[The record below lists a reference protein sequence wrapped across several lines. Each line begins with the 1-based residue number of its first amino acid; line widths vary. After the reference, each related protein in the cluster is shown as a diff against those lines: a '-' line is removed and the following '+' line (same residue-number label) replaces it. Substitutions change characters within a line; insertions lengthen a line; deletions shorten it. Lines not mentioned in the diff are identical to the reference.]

1 MNEWIFKYMDYLKY
15 EKRYSEHT
23 LLNYERDVKEWFSFC
38 QREGINEF
46 EFDYSDVRSYLNDC
60 YTHQLSR
67 STMSRKL
74 SSLRSYYQFLLKEK
88 QVKQNPFLIMK
99 GPKKAETLP
108 QFLYEEELQALFDSI
123 DQTSILGCRNYA
135 LLELLYGT
143 GIRVSE
149 CCQMKQSQLNVELGT
164 VLIHGKGGKDRYV
177 PIGEFAVEAIEAYLQ
192 RSRPQLLKKSN
203 LETDVLFLNHL
214 GTPLTE
220 RGVRDILS
228 RMTNQTAKHIK
239 VAPHMIRHTFAT
251 HLLNNGADLRSVQEL
266 LGHEN
271 LSSTQIYT
279 HVSKEHLR
287 QAYALAHPRARKDR
301 K

>member
-1 MNEWIFKYMDYLKY
+1 MKQWCLKYIEYLKY

-23 LLNYERDVKEWFSFC
+23 ILNYERDLNEWLAYS
-38 QREGINEF
+38 QREWIDPFEF
-46 EFDYSDVRSYLNDC
+46 EYADVRGYLNDC
-60 YTHQLSR
+60 YTRQLSR

-74 SSLRSYYQFLLKEK
+74 SSLRSFYQFLLKEER
-88 QVKQNPFLIMK
+88 VKQNPFLIMK
-99 GPKKAETLP
+99 GPKKGDALP
-108 QFLYEEELQALFDSI
+108 KFLYEEEIQSLFESI
-123 DQTSILGCRNYA
+123 DQTSVLGCRNYA

-149 CCQMKQSQLNVELGT
+149 CCQMTISQLNVELGT
-164 VLIHGKGGKDRYV
+164 ILIHGKGGKDRYV
-177 PIGEFAVEAIEAYLQ
+177 PIGAFAIEALEAYLLK
-192 RSRPQLLKKSN
+192 SRPQLLQKSH
-203 LETDVLFLNHL
+203 LETDILFLNHL
-214 GTPLTE
+214 GGPLTQ
-220 RGVRDILS
+220 RGVRDILN

-251 HLLNNGADLRSVQEL
+251 HLLNNGGDLRSVQEL

-287 QAYALAHPRARKDR
+287 QVYALAHPRAKKDG